1 MKNENKKLIAVFGG
15 RIASEK
21 QLEQAYLLGKGIA
34 EKQWILLCGGRG
46 GIMEAVCKGC
56 SSADGFSIGI
66 LPGMDRSDANEYA
79 SITLPTGIG
88 FARNSV
94 LAASCN
100 AAVAVGGKY
109 GTLSEIA
116 YALDYGRPIL
126 TLDSWDIPGAKKMRD
141 AQAAIKYLDEIFKL

>member
-1 MKNENKKLIAVFGG
+1 MKNTDKKLIAVFGG
-15 RIASEK
+15 RLANET

-34 EKQWILLCGGRG
+34 EQNWILLCGGRG

-56 SSADGFSIGI
+56 ASADGFSIGI

-79 SITLPTGIG
+79 SMTLPTGIG

-94 LAASCN
+94 LAASCH

-116 YALDYGRPIL
+116 YALDYKKTIL
-126 TLDSWDIPGAKKMRD
+126 TLDSWDIPGAKPMQD
-141 AQAAIKYLDEIFKL
+141 AQAAVRYLQKLFKL